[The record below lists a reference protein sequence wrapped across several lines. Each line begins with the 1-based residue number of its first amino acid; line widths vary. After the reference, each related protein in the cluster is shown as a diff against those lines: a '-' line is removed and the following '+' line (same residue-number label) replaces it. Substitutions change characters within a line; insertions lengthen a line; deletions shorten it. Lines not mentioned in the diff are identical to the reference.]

1 MDIYEAGGGI
11 HFTVNHTRNA
21 SEDELYGLLRQ
32 RLMRML
38 ANGTLVSIRL
48 LVLRASKDVTQLIP
62 L

>member
-48 LVLRASKDVTQLIP
+48 LVL
-62 L
+62 